1 MLQYQRAGSLI
12 EELRF
17 KDCNV
22 LKTADTRTVWA
33 LQCSKIMR
41 QMRSICDHH
50 TFSTCPTKSSDTA
63 AEPLWLDTELMP
75 LVACLELHGPGAE
88 RLVGEDWSRQCS
100 RISPR
105 EVDDRG
111 DSIVE
116 ALAIAQALD
125 GRVAST
131 HEHQSAPVA
140 VTNAHEP
147 SRRRDRSEG
156 HVERLA
162 TR

>member
-1 MLQYQRAGSLI
+1 MQ
-12 EELRF
+12 
-17 KDCNV
+17 
-22 LKTADTRTVWA
+22 
-33 LQCSKIMR
+33 

-50 TFSTCPTKSSDTA
+50 TVSTCPSKSSDTA
-63 AEPLWLDTELMP
+63 AEPLDRCGAHATT
-75 LVACLELHGPGAE
+75 VACIELHGPGAE

-100 RISPR
+100 RTPR
-105 EVDDRG
+105 EVDGRG

-116 ALAIAQALD
+116 ALALAQALD

-140 VTNAHEP
+140 VMNAHEP

-156 HVERLA
+156 HVERFA